1 MCTLIYLIST
11 SAQCQ
16 MKPANQRLCHFIL
29 HVDIYKQFKGF
40 NPSCTYPLYIYALK
54 IKVIKITTGQ
64 ISWMFNFL
72 FYQVL
77 RYHQNGEP
85 LWVSDEGKPND
96 GDIPKCECGSERVF
110 EFQVRI

>member
-1 MCTLIYLIST
+1 
-11 SAQCQ
+11 
-16 MKPANQRLCHFIL
+16 
-29 HVDIYKQFKGF
+29 
-40 NPSCTYPLYIYALK
+40 
-54 IKVIKITTGQ
+54 
-64 ISWMFNFL
+64 MFNVHWL

-110 EFQVRI
+110 EFQVIIKFYTNTNLSQNCVCICNMMNTTIIKLLCGKELASLES

>member
-1 MCTLIYLIST
+1 M
-11 SAQCQ
+11 
-16 MKPANQRLCHFIL
+16 NVH
-29 HVDIYKQFKGF
+29 
-40 NPSCTYPLYIYALK
+40 
-54 IKVIKITTGQ
+54 
-64 ISWMFNFL
+64 WL

-110 EFQVRI
+110 EFQVIIKLIQIRTCPKIAFVYVI